1 MSLQQQAAASGAT
14 AGNTGDTPLSPSN
27 PSESKRRRT
36 SEGDAEADAALDL
49 EEAIRRSLED
59 ADAGGSGANHSAGGP
74 STAAGGPSTA
84 AGGPSTAANPFAAFF
99 GPSGAGDGT
108 APAASSNSPAID
120 AAALARAFAAA
131 AADATPNS
139 AHPAN
144 PASPPPTD
152 PHLSSRPAADA
163 RDAHRVSGVAVQSPP
178 FPEADDEWWRADAVD
193 ASATDDDEPIT
204 CADAASACAALS
216 EMLDAPVAAPGA
228 PSSAGAAAVQIV
240 LVRGALTD
248 KVLDAAVKSR
258 LSPGRLKTASMCRVA
273 GDLHRRAEGF
283 ASKASSEATE
293 SETST
298 VALSIARRLRR
309 KLAAH
314 VLRQLED
321 DGDDLYF
328 EGGRHRGDFLDAVGV
343 GAASRAMI
351 EDMLD
356 ATKTKDAARAWIE
369 TIRKAF
375 AIIAATPLDA
385 VDGLEVPSRALDALT
400 DAPRLA
406 TALSAELA
414 RESSSAALESR
425 GAESPA
431 SGCVFGAAMA
441 RNAAAMLVAGP
452 RGKVTL
458 HSASNAPSLFS
469 DSLRRYP
476 ECPPGDR
483 EKLGWIAQR
492 SVKATHDV
500 LHGVLLKIVRKRGA
514 HMERVL
520 TWLAAATRACERGAD
535 ARATHRGE
543 AFWDERRRTDDFHVG
558 VAAVALR
565 FARPVVAGAE
575 TLLEQRLMDLA
586 PLRHNWRHDWAA
598 DAALARVDAVAAG
611 ARVDAAPNEPPP
623 FVAECFYAS
632 TRAFSRCLLP
642 VVRRFEEGSRV
653 LADRARARSETGNE
667 GEGGGEG
674 AGGVSYASA
683 LARDVKYNAHLDCAT
698 TALLDPELAAD
709 ACGLASLQAAW
720 MTRLAR
726 ELDPESAKRAFA
738 CIPEDCAKGVAEWVR
753 FVIRAGKAEYLLGN
767 GGGGGGASPLSSPL
781 ASPTAP
787 ASGSASKP
795 RSTTTLGVRALVAFA
810 CELLSRP
817 DVARHPVVRAE
828 LVEMLESMLVG
839 EGGRRSNNGALGVR
853 GSATHELLVSSVLGA
868 PETRRSLCPA
878 LIRAYSVMDAVEG
891 LDVDRDR
898 FDKFHSRDVIA
909 RLLEELWRIDECV
922 ESVAR
927 LGETSDGKRLFDDFA
942 GCVLGDL
949 MYVLQDSL
957 DRLASVAE
965 MERAMADADAWA
977 ALTRRDREEKERF
990 LRGQERA
997 AKGFM
1002 RNATRTLA
1010 LLNLL
1015 ASSESVAP
1023 AFVRSDVVAGR
1034 AAYAV
1039 VRFLESLLGPS
1050 AVARTSVA
1058 DPKKYGFDPK
1068 RLVSAIVEFTVRLD
1082 GVAGGFAE
1090 RLAAEEDYD
1099 AGVME
1104 AARDVLVRDAFGAAF
1119 VPPRL
1124 RDIID
1129 RCARIRGEEGRE
1141 DGGGSSMHGGDE
1153 MKDAASASPRDGT
1166 TSGEGSWS
1174 SSALLSLLGPDPYPD
1189 ESAEETAYKSTMG
1202 PKTFAEADGG
1212 TPIEGFF
1219 SQFDAADRADAGAAP
1234 SRAKQKKLA
1243 REAAALAEGQLPC
1256 ELGSSVFLR
1265 HDPDRFDRQRAVI
1278 VGPEGTPYA
1287 GGAFVFDVYFPA
1299 GYPASPPML
1308 NLDTTGGGRVR
1319 FNPNLYADGK
1329 VCLSLL
1335 GTWHGG
1341 ALEEKWDP
1349 KTSTLYQVLV
1359 SVQGLIL
1366 VDDPMFNEPGFD
1378 GLRGTP
1384 EGRKKSAAH
1393 NEEIRLHTV
1402 RHAMIDHLKKPR
1414 SGVADVVRQ
1423 HFRLRRWSIMRQVVR
1438 WCEEAEDPVA
1448 RRRTRDAANE
1458 LAKLLAELGAD
1469 DEQERSR
1476 GEA

>member
-1 MSLQQQAAASGAT
+1 
-14 AGNTGDTPLSPSN
+14 
-27 PSESKRRRT
+27 
-36 SEGDAEADAALDL
+36 
-49 EEAIRRSLED
+49 
-59 ADAGGSGANHSAGGP
+59 
-74 STAAGGPSTA
+74 
-84 AGGPSTAANPFAAFF
+84 
-99 GPSGAGDGT
+99 
-108 APAASSNSPAID
+108 
-120 AAALARAFAAA
+120 
-131 AADATPNS
+131 
-139 AHPAN
+139 
-144 PASPPPTD
+144 
-152 PHLSSRPAADA
+152 
-163 RDAHRVSGVAVQSPP
+163 
-178 FPEADDEWWRADAVD
+178 
-193 ASATDDDEPIT
+193 
-204 CADAASACAALS
+204 
-216 EMLDAPVAAPGA
+216 
-228 PSSAGAAAVQIV
+228 
-240 LVRGALTD
+240 
-248 KVLDAAVKSR
+248 
-258 LSPGRLKTASMCRVA
+258 
-273 GDLHRRAEGF
+273 
-283 ASKASSEATE
+283 
-293 SETST
+293 
-298 VALSIARRLRR
+298 
-309 KLAAH
+309 
-314 VLRQLED
+314 
-321 DGDDLYF
+321 
-328 EGGRHRGDFLDAVGV
+328 
-343 GAASRAMI
+343 
-351 EDMLD
+351 
-356 ATKTKDAARAWIE
+356 
-369 TIRKAF
+369 
-375 AIIAATPLDA
+375 
-385 VDGLEVPSRALDALT
+385 
-400 DAPRLA
+400 
-406 TALSAELA
+406 
-414 RESSSAALESR
+414 
-425 GAESPA
+425 
-431 SGCVFGAAMA
+431 MA

-458 HSASNAPSLFS
+458 HSASNAPKLFS

-483 EKLGWIAQR
+483 EKLGWIGAR

-520 TWLAAATRACERGAD
+520 TWLAAATRACERGAGR
-535 ARATHRGE
+535 ARHAQGE

-598 DAALARVDAVAAG
+598 DAALARVDAVAR
-611 ARVDAAPNEPPP
+611 ARAWTPLERTA
-623 FVAECFYAS
+623 
-632 TRAFSRCLLP
+632 CL
-642 VVRRFEEGSRV
+642 RRRMFLRLDPRV
-653 LADRARARSETGNE
+653 LAVSPPGRATFRRGLQGVGRHRARARSETGNE

-767 GGGGGGASPLSSPL
+767 GGGGGGARSPLSSPL

-810 CELLSRP
+810 CELLSRL

-1153 MKDAASASPRDGT
+1153 MKNAASASPRDGT

-1414 SGVADVVRQ
+1414 SGVAEVVRQ
-1423 HFRLRRWSIMRQVVR
+1423 HFRRGGGPSCDRWSDG
-1438 WCEEAEDPVA
+1438 AK
-1448 RRRTRDAANE
+1448 RRRTPSREDAPETPRMNSPSSSPSWE
-1458 LAKLLAELGAD
+1458 PTTN
-1469 DEQERSR
+1469 RSDR
-1476 GEA
+1476 AVRREVGMVPS